1 MEGFFCKNVNT
12 MKSGIGYQLK
22 AWGRYD
28 LPQHLIINQTGYSFV
43 RVFKHDF
50 FAATLLFERSDK
62 QSQDKNHARQ
72 IVLKL
77 GRRADFL
84 GIPFGWLGH
93 ALIEHEISILR
104 SLQPVAGVPRL
115 LGRYGKWGLVY
126 KYIPG
131 VSLDQRPEIPD
142 EFFDR
147 LEELI
152 KQIHQRRVAYVD
164 MNKRGNILLATN
176 GRPWMIDFQI
186 SWHMPQRLLGF
197 SRLARVIL
205 EVLQREDRRHFLKH
219 KRRLRCDLMDEEQLK
234 NSRRTSGWIAFHRA
248 GARPLTKLRRRIL
261 GYLFKRDRLVTDESA
276 PQSPETDPT
285 RWVK

>member
-1 MEGFFCKNVNT
+1 MGIFCKNTNN

-22 AWGRYD
+22 AWGRYE
-28 LPQHLIINQTGYSFV
+28 LPQRLMVGQEDYSFV

-50 FAATLLFERSDK
+50 FAATLLFKRSDK
-62 QSQDKNHARQ
+62 DTQDKNDTRQ

-84 GIPFGWLGH
+84 GIPLDWLGR

-104 SLQPVAGVPRL
+104 YLQQITGVPRL
-115 LGRYGKWGLVY
+115 LGRYGKRGLIY

-152 KQIHQRRVAYVD
+152 NQIHRRRVAYVD
-164 MNKRGNILLATN
+164 MNKQGNIILADN
-176 GRPWMIDFQI
+176 GHPCMIDFQI
-186 SWHMPQRLLGF
+186 SWHMPQQILGF
-197 SRLARVIL
+197 RRIPRLIL
-205 EVLQREDRRHFLKH
+205 KILQREDKYHLLKH
-219 KRRLRCDLMDEEQLK
+219 KRKLRRDLMDQEQIK
-234 NSRRTSGWIAFHRA
+234 NSRRTSGWIMFHRA

-261 GYLFKRDRLVTDESA
+261 RYLFKRGRLVSDESM
-276 PQSPETDPT
+276 PHSSETDPT
-285 RWVK
+285 RWTK

>member
-1 MEGFFCKNVNT
+1 

-22 AWGRYD
+22 AWGRYE
-28 LPQHLIINQTGYSFV
+28 LPQCLILDQTDYCFV

-50 FAATLLFERSDK
+50 FAATLLFEKSDK
-62 QSQDKNHARQ
+62 NANDKNDARY

-77 GRRADFL
+77 GRRGDFL
-84 GIPFGWLGH
+84 GIPFGWLGR

-104 SLQPVAGVPRL
+104 YLQQIAGVPRL
-115 LGRYGKWGLVY
+115 LGRYGKWGLMY

-152 KQIHQRRVAYVD
+152 KQIHHRRVAYVD
-164 MNKRGNILLATN
+164 MNKQGNIILTDN
-176 GRPWMIDFQI
+176 GRPSMIDFQI

-197 SRLARVIL
+197 RRLANFIL
-205 EVLQREDRRHFLKH
+205 AVLQREDRYHLLKH
-219 KRRLRCDLMDEEQLK
+219 KRRMRRDLMDEQQLK
-234 NSRRTSGWIAFHRA
+234 NSRRTSGWITFHRA

-261 GYLFKRDRLVTDESA
+261 GYLFKRGRLLTDDA
-276 PQSPETDPT
+276 VMHSPEKDPT
-285 RWVK
+285 RWT